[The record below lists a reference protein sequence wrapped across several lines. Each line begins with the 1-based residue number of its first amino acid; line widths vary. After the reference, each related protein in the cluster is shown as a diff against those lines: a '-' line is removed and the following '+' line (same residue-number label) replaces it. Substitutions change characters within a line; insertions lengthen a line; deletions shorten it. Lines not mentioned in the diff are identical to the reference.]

1 MIPVRGFEGKTVA
14 VFGLGRTGLTAARAL
29 IAGGA
34 KVALWDE
41 KPASREAA
49 VAEGLNVVDLQAAD
63 WSQFAALMLSPGVP
77 LTHPKPHWTV
87 TKAKAAGVEVLGD
100 IELFA
105 RTVNA
110 APEHKKPRIVAITG
124 TNGKSTTTALIG
136 HLCRRAGRDTRVGG
150 NIGEG
155 VLGLEDMHGGAV
167 YVLELSSYQLD
178 LTSSLRPDAVV
189 LLNISPD
196 HLDRHGGMD
205 GYIAAKRRIFLNQ
218 GKGDT
223 AIIGVDDPWCQQICT
238 EITAANR
245 RTIWPISAGKAM
257 GRGVYALQGVLYDA
271 TGERVTEMVDL
282 LRARSLPGRHNW
294 QNAAAAYAAARALGI
309 PSHQAV
315 DGLMTFPG
323 LAHRM
328 ETVGRIGKVALRQ
341 RQQGHQRRRRPP
353 GDVQLSE
360 DLLDRRRRGQ
370 GRRDR
375 RPGRP
380 VPARRRRLSD
390 RPGGRGLRQDPG
402 GQGPGA
408 PVRRHR
414 DGGGRRLCRRRRVG
428 RGSHRPAVA
437 RLRLVRPVRRLR
449 AAGRGVPRGGH
460 GAGQGAGGEKSVD
473 LTGDDLPPTHRF
485 AIVSPRRGKSV
496 PPTP

>member
-1 MIPVRGFEGKTVA
+1 
-14 VFGLGRTGLTAARAL
+14 
-29 IAGGA
+29 
-34 KVALWDE
+34 
-41 KPASREAA
+41 
-49 VAEGLNVVDLQAAD
+49 
-63 WSQFAALMLSPGVP
+63 MLSPGVP

-87 TKAKAAGVEVLGD
+87 DKAKAAGVEILGD
-100 IELFA
+100 VELFA

-110 APEHKKPRIVAITG
+110 APVHKRPKIIAVTG

-136 HLCRRAGRDTRVGG
+136 HLCASAGRDTRVGG
-150 NIGEG
+150 NIGLG

-178 LTSSLRPDAVV
+178 LTSSLKPDAVV

-271 TGERVTEMVDL
+271 TGERVVEMADL

-294 QNAAAAYAAARALGI
+294 QNAAAAYAAARAIGI
-309 PSHQAV
+309 PAHDAV
-315 DGLMTFPG
+315 EGLMSFPG

-328 ETVGRIGKVALRQ
+328 ETVGKIGKIRFVNDSKATNADAARQAMSSYPKFYWIAGGVAKAGGIDDLKDLFPRIAKAYLIGEAANVFAVTLAGKADVKMSGTLEKAV
-341 RQQGHQRRRRPP
+341 QQAYADAAASGE
-353 GDVQLSE
+353 DAVVLLSPACASFDQFSDFE
-360 DLLDRRRRGQ
+360 ARGEAFRAAVN
-370 GRRDR
+370 GLT
-375 RPGRP
+375 
-380 VPARRRRLSD
+380 VS
-390 RPGGRGLRQDPG
+390 GGKT
-402 GQGPGA
+402 
-408 PVRRHR
+408 
-414 DGGGRRLCRRRRVG
+414 
-428 RGSHRPAVA
+428 AVA
-437 RLRLVRPVRRLR
+437 
-449 AAGRGVPRGGH
+449 
-460 GAGQGAGGEKSVD
+460 
-473 LTGDDLPPTHRF
+473 
-485 AIVSPRRGKSV
+485 
-496 PPTP
+496 

>member
-1 MIPVRGFEGKTVA
+1 MIPVRGFEDKTVA

-41 KPASREAA
+41 KEAGREAA
-49 VAEGLNVVDLQAAD
+49 RAEGLPVVDLSTAD

-87 TKAKAAGVEVLGD
+87 DKAKEAGVEILGD
-100 IELFA
+100 VELFA

-110 APEHKKPRIVAITG
+110 APEHKKPKIIAITG

-136 HLCRRAGRDTRVGG
+136 HVCRQAGRDTRVGG
-150 NIGEG
+150 NIGAG
-155 VLGLEDMHGGAV
+155 ILGLEDMHGGAV

-178 LTSSLRPDAVV
+178 LTSSLHADATV
-189 LLNISPD
+189 LLNLSPD
-196 HLDRHGGMD
+196 HIDRHGSME

-271 TGERVTEMVDL
+271 TGERVTEMADL

-294 QNAAAAYAAARALGI
+294 QNAAAAYAAAIAIGI
-309 PSHQAV
+309 PPVQAV
-315 DGLMTFPG
+315 EGLMTFPG

-328 ETVGRIGKVALRQ
+328 ETVGKIGKVAFVNDSKATNADAARQ
-341 RQQGHQRRRRPP
+341 AMSSYPKFYWIAGGVPKA
-353 GDVQLSE
+353 GGIE
-360 DLLDRRRRGQ
+360 DLQDLFPRVACAYLIGQAADAFGKTLDGK
-370 GRRDR
+370 
-375 RPGRP
+375 
-380 VPARRRRLSD
+380 
-390 RPGGRGLRQDPG
+390 
-402 GQGPGA
+402 A
-408 PVRRHR
+408 PVKQCG
-414 DGGGRRLCRRRRVG
+414 DIET
-428 RGSHRPAVA
+428 AVA
-437 RLRLVRPVRRLR
+437 AAHADAAATGQDAIVLLSPACASFDQFSDFEARGEAFR
-449 AAGRGVPRGGH
+449 AAVNGLVKPKAKR
-460 GAGQGAGGEKSVD
+460 A
-473 LTGDDLPPTHRF
+473 
-485 AIVSPRRGKSV
+485 
-496 PPTP
+496 